1 VGVCLLLFSRTRIR
15 SFLTRRPTP
24 HGDETTEETVDSLKA
39 GKAAVYKARSR
50 LTAGDR
56 TASSSVRLRPS
67 ELGEGLPTPAALPTP
82 FPPPSSSRRR
92 LASPPRL
99 APVVPGRRGAS
110 FFSVAGYARD
120 EGGRRS
126 RSAWIQ
132 GQRRPS
138 RVTRDKETVRS
149 TLFFFSG
156 FSLSRSSLSLSLSL
170 SLSARFAEIR
180 R

>member
-1 VGVCLLLFSRTRIR
+1 TR
-15 SFLTRRPTP
+15 
-24 HGDETTEETVDSLKA
+24 VDSLKA

-138 RVTRDKETVRS
+138 RVTRDKETV
-149 TLFFFSG
+149 
-156 FSLSRSSLSLSLSL
+156 LSLGRTCRALHAAVMKIPKYQTPGLNTQDTIQQGQMHTALLINLPRVLSL
-170 SLSARFAEIR
+170 
-180 R
+180 